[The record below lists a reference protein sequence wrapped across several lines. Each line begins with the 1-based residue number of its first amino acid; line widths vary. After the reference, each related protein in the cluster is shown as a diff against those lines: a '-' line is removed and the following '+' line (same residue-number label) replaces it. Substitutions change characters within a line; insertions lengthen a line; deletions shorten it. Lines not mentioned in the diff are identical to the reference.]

1 MGKDERRLVD
11 KKPGMLLTDDELKK
25 VNGGA
30 RRTVH
35 NDGAYYGYI
44 RSGAGLQFDVVA
56 RVNNGEHVNTTGRT
70 DEADGYTWYEIVDP
84 AKGWI
89 VGELIG
95 YK

>member
-35 NDGAYYGYI
+35 NDGANYGYI
-44 RSGAGLQFDVVA
+44 RSGPGLKYDVET
-56 RVNNGEHVNTTGRT
+56 RVYNGEHVNTTGRT
-70 DEADGYTWYEIVDP
+70 KEANGYTWYEIDSP
-84 AKGWI
+84 DYGWI
-89 VGELIG
+89 AGSVIG
-95 YK
+95 Y